1 MGVCVCA
8 GLQQHDGRERGRVG
22 VRGGLNI
29 QKKMIN
35 KTPGSNV
42 LVLRGEENNFGGH
55 PGIRWTNGWT
65 AEGMRGQTCDAINV
79 DGRV

>member
-1 MGVCVCA
+1 
-8 GLQQHDGRERGRVG
+8 
-22 VRGGLNI
+22 
-29 QKKMIN
+29 MIN

>member
-1 MGVCVCA
+1 
-8 GLQQHDGRERGRVG
+8 
-22 VRGGLNI
+22 
-29 QKKMIN
+29 MIN
-35 KTPGSNV
+35 KTPGSHV